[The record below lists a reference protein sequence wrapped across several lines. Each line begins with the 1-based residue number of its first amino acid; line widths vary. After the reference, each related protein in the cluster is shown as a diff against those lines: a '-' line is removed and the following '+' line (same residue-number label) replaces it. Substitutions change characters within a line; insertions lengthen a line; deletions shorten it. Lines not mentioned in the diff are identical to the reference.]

1 MSSVSKSGLIAIVGR
16 PNVGKST
23 LLNHILGQKISIT
36 SRKPQTTRHTL
47 LGIHTEGDAQLVFI
61 DTPGI
66 HSEHKKA
73 LNEYMNNAAARAMID
88 TDIICMVVDRTH
100 WTADDERVYQQVKRH
115 RAKLV
120 LLVNK
125 IDLLKDK
132 SQLLPHLEK
141 LASKEGV
148 DDIIP
153 ISAFTPADVKHLI
166 ETLVAASPEGEGLFP
181 EDQITNRSSRF
192 LASEIV
198 REKITRQLGDE
209 LPYSATVAIDSFEVS
224 ERFTEI
230 HATIFVERQ
239 GQKRILIGDGGSRL
253 KSIGTEARIDMERLF
268 DNKVVLKLWVKVKSN
283 WSDDLQALRS
293 LGFSD
298 SDT

>member
-1 MSSVSKSGLIAIVGR
+1 MHVEVKKLSTTHDPRRRASSKEDPSAVVPTAAGAGWSRSVVDAVGPVSG
-16 PNVGKST
+16 
-23 LLNHILGQKISIT
+23 
-36 SRKPQTTRHTL
+36 
-47 LGIHTEGDAQLVFI
+47 
-61 DTPGI
+61 
-66 HSEHKKA
+66 
-73 LNEYMNNAAARAMID
+73 AAR
-88 TDIICMVVDRTH
+88 
-100 WTADDERVYQQVKRH
+100 
-115 RAKLV
+115 
-120 LLVNK
+120 
-125 IDLLKDK
+125 KDK

>member
-1 MSSVSKSGLIAIVGR
+1 MSKVSKSGLIAIVGR

-47 LGIHTEGDAQLVFI
+47 LGIHTEGQAQLVFI

-73 LNEYMNNAAARAMID
+73 LNEYMNNAASRAMLD

-100 WTADDERVYQQVKRH
+100 WTTDDERVYQQVKRH
-115 RAKLV
+115 SAKLV

-141 LASKEGV
+141 LAAKEGV

-153 ISAFTPADVKHLI
+153 ISAFTPADIEHLI
-166 ETLVAASPEGEGLFP
+166 ATLVASSPEGEGLFP

-209 LPYSATVAIDSFEVS
+209 LPYSATVAIDSFEAS
-224 ERFTEI
+224 QRFTEI

-268 DNKVVLKLWVKVKSN
+268 DHKVVLKLWVKVKSN

-293 LGFSD
+293 LGFNESE
-298 SDT
+298 T